1 MRKRTKILLNILKF
15 IFAVVLFIAFLTF
28 ITAWAALG

>member
-1 MRKRTKILLNILKF
+1 MRNRTKILLNALVIILS
-15 IFAVVLFIAFLTF
+15 VVLFIAFLTF